1 MLLMVEKEIRDKI
14 CHATHEYV
22 KDNNIYIKEYDQ
34 NK

>member
-14 CHATHEYV
+14 CHTTHEYR